1 MRNHRCLP
9 IITALIVLAPSPAIA
24 QDKLPQVAP
33 GAQKVLAAATPKL
46 PVPPAEKLVLLI
58 RLSLL
63 TLNDAI
69 QSGNYTV
76 LRDRGGPSFRQTNS
90 AASLSRVFASL
101 EAQRPDLAAV
111 AILAPQLTAAE
122 IIGPEQRLH
131 VTGHF
136 PGLAVQI
143 GFDLTYEPADGQW
156 QLFGISVGATPVQ
169 TQAAA
174 SPPAASKKTI
184 PPAQAAKPVP
194 AAKK

>member
-1 MRNHRCLP
+1 MRIHCRLP
-9 IITALIVLAPSPAIA
+9 VIAALIVLLPSLAAA

-46 PVPPAEKLVLLI
+46 AVPSAERLVLLI

-76 LRDRGGPSFRQTNS
+76 LRDRGGPSFRQANS
-90 AASLSRVFASL
+90 AASLSRVFANL

-111 AILAPQLTAAE
+111 AVLAPQLTAAE
-122 IIGPEQRLH
+122 IVGPEQRLH

-136 PGLAVQI
+136 PGATLQI

-156 QLFGISVGATPVQ
+156 QLFGISVGAAPAQ
-169 TQAAA
+169 AQAAA
-174 SPPAASKKTI
+174 SPSTAPKKAA
-184 PPAQAAKPVP
+184 AAAP